1 MRLAVGTTVL
11 IASAWS
17 LPLAGSA
24 QAADVDC
31 PSFSTQQEAQAVLNA
46 DPSDPNNLDADH
58 DNIACEDL
66 PSGTGGTA
74 TAGTTGSSAAS
85 AAPSAAASAA
95 PSTSASAS
103 ASSGA
108 AAVVAPT
115 GPVAAGVG
123 RDSGGGKSAVVISL
137 AGGSVLAAG
146 GAFIARRHVRRS
158 GR

>member
-1 MRLAVGTTVL
+1 MRMRLTVATTLL
-11 IASAWS
+11 IAAAWS

-24 QAADVDC
+24 QAADLDC
-31 PSFSTQQEAQAVLNA
+31 PNFSTQQEAQAVLNA
-46 DPSDPNNLDADH
+46 DPSDPNNLDADN

-66 PSGTGGTA
+66 PSGTG
-74 TAGTTGSSAAS
+74 SSAAPAAPGAAAS
-85 AAPSAAASAA
+85 AAPSAA
-95 PSTSASAS
+95 PSAS

-123 RDSGGGKSAVVISL
+123 RDSGGGQSAVAISL

-146 GAFIARRHVRRS
+146 GAFVARRRVRRS